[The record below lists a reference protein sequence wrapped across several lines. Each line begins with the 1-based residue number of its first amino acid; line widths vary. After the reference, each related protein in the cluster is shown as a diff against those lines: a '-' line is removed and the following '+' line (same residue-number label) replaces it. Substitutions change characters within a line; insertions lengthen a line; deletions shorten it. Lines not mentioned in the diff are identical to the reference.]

1 MFEKEI
7 SFIKSLFNKEN
18 IALHEPCFIGNEKKY
33 LLECIDSGFV
43 SSVGEFVT
51 RFEEA
56 LKEKTKARFVIATNT
71 GTAALHIALLANGI
85 DENCEVI
92 TQSISF
98 VATANAIAYTGA
110 KPVFLDIDENTLSL
124 SPKAL
129 EHFLENQTYQ
139 KDNLSYNKTTHKPIK
154 ACVIMHTFGLS
165 AHIKAI
171 KELCE
176 KYHILLIEDAAEAL
190 GSTYENKALG
200 TFGKCGILSFN
211 GNKII
216 TGGCGGAI
224 LSDDENLA
232 KLARHL
238 STTAKIPH
246 PYEYDHDRIAYNYR
260 LCNINAAIL
269 LAGLENLELFL
280 ENKRELAKIYKD
292 FFKNHDKCK
301 FIDEKSNEKS
311 NFWLNTLLFKD
322 ENLRNIF
329 LEECLKN
336 NIFVR
341 PVWKS
346 LPSLKAFQNCQ
357 SNELINTKKLEKRL
371 INLPSSVR
379 IEIKRNDGCI
389 LYFCHYSFIFL
400 DHIFIVKSF

>member
-139 KDNLSYNKTTHKPIK
+139 KDNLSYNKTTHKLIK

-379 IEIKRNDGCI
+379 IANKKE
-389 LYFCHYSFIFL
+389 
-400 DHIFIVKSF
+400 

>member
-7 SFIKSLFNKEN
+7 SFIKSLFNQEN

-33 LLECIDSGFV
+33 LLECIDNGFV

-341 PVWKS
+341 PIWKS

-357 SNELINTKKLEKRL
+357 SNELINTKNLEKCL
-371 INLPSSVR
+371 VNLPSSVR
-379 IEIKRNDGCI
+379 IANKKE
-389 LYFCHYSFIFL
+389 
-400 DHIFIVKSF
+400 

>member
-92 TQSISF
+92 TQGISF

-379 IEIKRNDGCI
+379 IANKKE
-389 LYFCHYSFIFL
+389 
-400 DHIFIVKSF
+400 

>member
-1 MFEKEI
+1 MFKKEI

-139 KDNLSYNKTTHKPIK
+139 KDNFSYNKTTHKLIK

-311 NFWLNTLLFKD
+311 NFWLNTLLFKN

-357 SNELINTKKLEKRL
+357 SSELINTKKLEKRL

-379 IEIKRNDGCI
+379 IK
-389 LYFCHYSFIFL
+389 
-400 DHIFIVKSF
+400 K

>member
-1 MFEKEI
+1 MFKKEI

-33 LLECIDSGFV
+33 LLECINSGFV

-246 PYEYDHDRIAYNYR
+246 PYKYDHDRIAYNYR

-341 PVWKS
+341 PIWKS

-357 SNELINTKKLEKRL
+357 SNELINTKNLEKRL
-371 INLPSSVR
+371 VNLPSSVR
-379 IEIKRNDGCI
+379 IANKKE
-389 LYFCHYSFIFL
+389 
-400 DHIFIVKSF
+400 

>member
-7 SFIKSLFNKEN
+7 SFIKSLFNQEN

-33 LLECIDSGFV
+33 LLECIDNGFV

-98 VATANAIAYTGA
+98 VATANAITYTGA

-311 NFWLNTLLFKD
+311 NFWLNTLLFKN

-379 IEIKRNDGCI
+379 IK
-389 LYFCHYSFIFL
+389 
-400 DHIFIVKSF
+400 K

>member
-139 KDNLSYNKTTHKPIK
+139 KDNFSYNKTTHKLIK

-311 NFWLNTLLFKD
+311 NFWLNTLLFKN

-379 IEIKRNDGCI
+379 RN
-389 LYFCHYSFIFL
+389 
-400 DHIFIVKSF
+400 

>member
-1 MFEKEI
+1 MFKKEI

-139 KDNLSYNKTTHKPIK
+139 KDNLNYNKTTHKLIK

-301 FIDEKSNEKS
+301 FIDEKSNERS
-311 NFWLNTLLFKD
+311 NFWLNTLLFKN

-379 IEIKRNDGCI
+379 IANKKE
-389 LYFCHYSFIFL
+389 
-400 DHIFIVKSF
+400 

>member
-110 KPVFLDIDENTLSL
+110 KPVFLGIDENTLSL

-379 IEIKRNDGCI
+379 IANKKE
-389 LYFCHYSFIFL
+389 
-400 DHIFIVKSF
+400 

>member
-190 GSTYENKALG
+190 GSTYENKTLG

-269 LAGLENLELFL
+269 FAGLENLELFL

-311 NFWLNTLLFKD
+311 NFWLNTLLFKN

-379 IEIKRNDGCI
+379 IANKKE
-389 LYFCHYSFIFL
+389 
-400 DHIFIVKSF
+400 

>member
-18 IALHEPCFIGNEKKY
+18 ITLHEPCFIGNEKKY

-311 NFWLNTLLFKD
+311 NFWLNTLLFKN

-341 PVWKS
+341 PIWKS

-357 SNELINTKKLEKRL
+357 SDELINTKNLEKRL
-371 INLPSSVR
+371 VNLPSSVR
-379 IEIKRNDGCI
+379 RN
-389 LYFCHYSFIFL
+389 
-400 DHIFIVKSF
+400 

>member
-1 MFEKEI
+1 MFKKEI

-139 KDNLSYNKTTHKPIK
+139 KDNLSYNKTTHKLIK

-246 PYEYDHDRIAYNYR
+246 PYEYDHDMIAYNYR
-260 LCNINAAIL
+260 LCNVNAAIL
-269 LAGLENLELFL
+269 LAGLENLEPFL

-292 FFKNHDKCK
+292 FFKNHDKCE

-346 LPSLKAFQNCQ
+346 LPSLKAFQDCQ
-357 SNELINTKKLEKRL
+357 SDELINTKNLEKRL
-371 INLPSSVR
+371 VNLPSSVR
-379 IEIKRNDGCI
+379 RK
-389 LYFCHYSFIFL
+389 
-400 DHIFIVKSF
+400 

>member
-56 LKEKTKARFVIATNT
+56 LKEKTKTHFVIATNT

-85 DENCEVI
+85 DENCEII

-110 KPVFLDIDENTLSL
+110 KPIFLDIDENTLSL

-139 KDNLSYNKTTHKPIK
+139 KNNLSYNKTTHKPIK

-165 AHIKAI
+165 AHAKAI

-246 PYEYDHDRIAYNYR
+246 LYEYDHDRVAYNYR

-357 SNELINTKKLEKRL
+357 SDDLLNTKNLEKRL
-371 INLPSSVR
+371 VNLPSSVR
-379 IEIKRNDGCI
+379 ITNKNLG
-389 LYFCHYSFIFL
+389 LS
-400 DHIFIVKSF
+400 

>member
-1 MFEKEI
+1 MFKKEI

-51 RFEEA
+51 RFEET

-139 KDNLSYNKTTHKPIK
+139 KDNLSYNKTTHKLIK

-311 NFWLNTLLFKD
+311 NFWLNTLLFKN

-379 IEIKRNDGCI
+379 IANKKE
-389 LYFCHYSFIFL
+389 
-400 DHIFIVKSF
+400 

>member
-1 MFEKEI
+1 MFKKEI

-124 SPKAL
+124 NPKAL

-311 NFWLNTLLFKD
+311 NFWLNTLLFKN

-341 PVWKS
+341 PIWKS

-379 IEIKRNDGCI
+379 IANKKE
-389 LYFCHYSFIFL
+389 
-400 DHIFIVKSF
+400 

>member
-1 MFEKEI
+1 MFKKEI

-71 GTAALHIALLANGI
+71 GTAALHIALLANSI

-341 PVWKS
+341 PIWKS

-357 SNELINTKKLEKRL
+357 SNELINTKNLEKRL
-371 INLPSSVR
+371 VNLPSSVR
-379 IEIKRNDGCI
+379 IANKKE
-389 LYFCHYSFIFL
+389 
-400 DHIFIVKSF
+400 

>member
-176 KYHILLIEDAAEAL
+176 KYRILLIEDAAEAL

-311 NFWLNTLLFKD
+311 NFWLNTLLFKN

-346 LPSLKAFQNCQ
+346 LPSLKAFQDCQ
-357 SNELINTKKLEKRL
+357 SDELINTKNLEKRL
-371 INLPSSVR
+371 VNLPSSVR
-379 IEIKRNDGCI
+379 IANKKE
-389 LYFCHYSFIFL
+389 
-400 DHIFIVKSF
+400 

>member
-1 MFEKEI
+1 MFKKEI

-71 GTAALHIALLANGI
+71 GTAALHIAFLANGI

-139 KDNLSYNKTTHKPIK
+139 KDNLSYNKTTHKLIK

-269 LAGLENLELFL
+269 FAGLENLELFL

-311 NFWLNTLLFKD
+311 NFWLNTLLFKN

-379 IEIKRNDGCI
+379 IK
-389 LYFCHYSFIFL
+389 
-400 DHIFIVKSF
+400 K

>member
-1 MFEKEI
+1 MFKKEI

-246 PYEYDHDRIAYNYR
+246 PYEYDHDRIAYNYH

-379 IEIKRNDGCI
+379 IANKKE
-389 LYFCHYSFIFL
+389 
-400 DHIFIVKSF
+400 

>member
-129 EHFLENQTYQ
+129 EHFLENQTYR
-139 KDNLSYNKTTHKPIK
+139 KDNLSYNKTTHKLIK

-379 IEIKRNDGCI
+379 IANKKE
-389 LYFCHYSFIFL
+389 
-400 DHIFIVKSF
+400 

>member
-1 MFEKEI
+1 MFKKEI

-139 KDNLSYNKTTHKPIK
+139 KDNLSYNKTTHKLIK
-154 ACVIMHTFGLS
+154 ACVMMHTFGLS

-232 KLARHL
+232 KLAKHL

-311 NFWLNTLLFKD
+311 NFWLNTLLFKN

-341 PVWKS
+341 PIWKS

-357 SNELINTKKLEKRL
+357 SDELINTKNLEKRL
-371 INLPSSVR
+371 VNLPSSVR
-379 IEIKRNDGCI
+379 RN
-389 LYFCHYSFIFL
+389 
-400 DHIFIVKSF
+400 

>member
-1 MFEKEI
+1 MFKKEI

-139 KDNLSYNKTTHKPIK
+139 KDNLSYNKTTHKLIK

-190 GSTYENKALG
+190 GSTYENKTLG

-379 IEIKRNDGCI
+379 IANKKE
-389 LYFCHYSFIFL
+389 
-400 DHIFIVKSF
+400 

>member
-190 GSTYENKALG
+190 GSTYENKTLG

-224 LSDDENLA
+224 LSDDENLV

-269 LAGLENLELFL
+269 LAGLENLEPFL

-292 FFKNHDKCK
+292 FFKNHDKCE

-346 LPSLKAFQNCQ
+346 LPSLKAFQDCQ
-357 SNELINTKKLEKRL
+357 SDELINTKKLEKRL

-379 IEIKRNDGCI
+379 IANKKE
-389 LYFCHYSFIFL
+389 
-400 DHIFIVKSF
+400 

>member
-129 EHFLENQTYQ
+129 EYFLENQTYQ
-139 KDNLSYNKTTHKPIK
+139 KDNLSYNKTTHKLIK

-301 FIDEKSNEKS
+301 FIDEKNNEKS

-379 IEIKRNDGCI
+379 IK
-389 LYFCHYSFIFL
+389 
-400 DHIFIVKSF
+400 K

>member
-7 SFIKSLFNKEN
+7 SFIKSLFNQEN

-33 LLECIDSGFV
+33 LLECIDNGFV

-98 VATANAIAYTGA
+98 VATANAITYTGA

-341 PVWKS
+341 PIWKS

-357 SNELINTKKLEKRL
+357 SNELINTKNLEKRL
-371 INLPSSVR
+371 VNLPSSVR
-379 IEIKRNDGCI
+379 IK
-389 LYFCHYSFIFL
+389 
-400 DHIFIVKSF
+400 K

>member
-71 GTAALHIALLANGI
+71 GTAALHIALLANGV

-110 KPVFLDIDENTLSL
+110 KPIFLDIDENTLSL

-129 EHFLENQTYQ
+129 EHFLENETYQ
-139 KDNLSYNKTTHKPIK
+139 KDNLSYNKTTHKAIK
-154 ACVIMHTFGLS
+154 ACIIMHTFGLS
-165 AHIKAI
+165 AHIKAL

-246 PYEYDHDRIAYNYR
+246 PYEYDHDMIAYNYR
-260 LCNINAAIL
+260 LCNVNAAIL
-269 LAGLENLELFL
+269 LAGLENLEFFL
-280 ENKRELAKIYKD
+280 ENKRELAKIYKE
-292 FFKNHDKCK
+292 FFKDNDKCE
-301 FIDEKSNEKS
+301 FIDEKANEKS

-322 ENLRNIF
+322 ENLRDIF
-329 LEECLKN
+329 LKECLENK
-336 NIFVR
+336 IFSR
-341 PVWKS
+341 PIWKS

-357 SNELINTKKLEKRL
+357 SDELINTKNLEKRL
-371 INLPSSVR
+371 VNLPSSVR
-379 IEIKRNDGCI
+379 RK
-389 LYFCHYSFIFL
+389 
-400 DHIFIVKSF
+400 

>member
-1 MFEKEI
+1 MFEKEL

-85 DENCEVI
+85 DENCEII

-110 KPVFLDIDENTLSL
+110 KPIFLDIDENTLSL

-139 KDNLSYNKTTHKPIK
+139 KNNLSYNKTTHKPIK

-165 AHIKAI
+165 AHVKAI

-190 GSTYENKALG
+190 GSTYKNKALG

-246 PYEYDHDRIAYNYR
+246 LYEYDHDRVAYNYR

-357 SNELINTKKLEKRL
+357 SDDLLNTKNLEKRL
-371 INLPSSVR
+371 VNLPSSVR
-379 IEIKRNDGCI
+379 IANKNLG
-389 LYFCHYSFIFL
+389 LS
-400 DHIFIVKSF
+400 

>member
-1 MFEKEI
+1 MFKKEI

-139 KDNLSYNKTTHKPIK
+139 KDNLSYNKTTHKLIK

-246 PYEYDHDRIAYNYR
+246 PYEYDHDMIAYNYR
-260 LCNINAAIL
+260 LCNVNAAIL
-269 LAGLENLELFL
+269 LAGLENLEPFL

-292 FFKNHDKCK
+292 FFKNHDKCE

-379 IEIKRNDGCI
+379 IANKKE
-389 LYFCHYSFIFL
+389 
-400 DHIFIVKSF
+400 

>member
-56 LKEKTKARFVIATNT
+56 LKEKTKTRFVIATNT

-139 KDNLSYNKTTHKPIK
+139 KDNLSYNKTTHKLIK

-311 NFWLNTLLFKD
+311 NFWLNTLLFKN

-357 SNELINTKKLEKRL
+357 SNELINTKNLEKRL
-371 INLPSSVR
+371 VNLPSSVR
-379 IEIKRNDGCI
+379 IANKKE
-389 LYFCHYSFIFL
+389 
-400 DHIFIVKSF
+400 

>member
-56 LKEKTKARFVIATNT
+56 LKEKTKTRFVIATNT

-269 LAGLENLELFL
+269 LAELENLELFL

-311 NFWLNTLLFKD
+311 NFWLNTLLFKN

-346 LPSLKAFQNCQ
+346 LPSLKAFQNRQ

-379 IEIKRNDGCI
+379 IK
-389 LYFCHYSFIFL
+389 
-400 DHIFIVKSF
+400 K

>member
-56 LKEKTKARFVIATNT
+56 LKEKTKTRFVIATNT

-129 EHFLENQTYQ
+129 EYFLENQTYQ
-139 KDNLSYNKTTHKPIK
+139 KDNLSYNKTTHKLIK

-224 LSDDENLA
+224 LSDDENLV

-292 FFKNHDKCK
+292 FFKNHDKCE
-301 FIDEKSNEKS
+301 FIDEKSDEKS

-357 SNELINTKKLEKRL
+357 SDELINTKKLEKRL
-371 INLPSSVR
+371 VNLPSSVR
-379 IEIKRNDGCI
+379 IK
-389 LYFCHYSFIFL
+389 
-400 DHIFIVKSF
+400 K

>member
-269 LAGLENLELFL
+269 FAGLENLELFL

-311 NFWLNTLLFKD
+311 NFWLNTLLFKN

-379 IEIKRNDGCI
+379 IK
-389 LYFCHYSFIFL
+389 
-400 DHIFIVKSF
+400 K

>member
-7 SFIKSLFNKEN
+7 SFIKSLFNQEN

-33 LLECIDSGFV
+33 LLECIDNGFV

-341 PVWKS
+341 PIWKS

-357 SNELINTKKLEKRL
+357 SNELINTKNLEKRL

-379 IEIKRNDGCI
+379 IK
-389 LYFCHYSFIFL
+389 
-400 DHIFIVKSF
+400 K

>member
-1 MFEKEI
+1 MFKKEI

-56 LKEKTKARFVIATNT
+56 LKEKTKTRFVIATNT

-129 EHFLENQTYQ
+129 KHFLENQTYQ
-139 KDNLSYNKTTHKPIK
+139 KDNLSYNKTTHKLIK

-232 KLARHL
+232 KLAKHL

-311 NFWLNTLLFKD
+311 NFWLNTLLFKN

-379 IEIKRNDGCI
+379 IANKKE
-389 LYFCHYSFIFL
+389 
-400 DHIFIVKSF
+400 

>member
-1 MFEKEI
+1 MFKKEI

-129 EHFLENQTYQ
+129 EHFLENQTYR
-139 KDNLSYNKTTHKPIK
+139 KDNLSYNKTTHKLIK

-357 SNELINTKKLEKRL
+357 SNELINTKNLEKRL
-371 INLPSSVR
+371 VNLPSSVR
-379 IEIKRNDGCI
+379 IANKKE
-389 LYFCHYSFIFL
+389 
-400 DHIFIVKSF
+400 

>member
-224 LSDDENLA
+224 LSNDENIA
-232 KLARHL
+232 KIARHL
-238 STTAKIPH
+238 STTARIPH
-246 PYEYDHDRIAYNYR
+246 AYEYDHDAIGYNYR

-269 LAGLENLELFL
+269 LAGLENLEFFL
-280 ENKRELAKIYKD
+280 ENKRELAKIYKE
-292 FFKNHDKCK
+292 FFKDNDKCE
-301 FIDEKSNEKS
+301 FMDEKADEKS

-322 ENLRNIF
+322 ENLRDIF
-329 LEECLKN
+329 LKECLKN

-346 LPSLKAFQNCQ
+346 LPSLKAFQNRQ

-379 IEIKRNDGCI
+379 IK
-389 LYFCHYSFIFL
+389 
-400 DHIFIVKSF
+400 K

>member
-1 MFEKEI
+1 MFKKEI

-269 LAGLENLELFL
+269 FAGLENLELFL

-311 NFWLNTLLFKD
+311 NFWLNTLLFKN

-346 LPSLKAFQNCQ
+346 LPSLKAFQDCQ
-357 SNELINTKKLEKRL
+357 SDELINTKNLEKRL
-371 INLPSSVR
+371 VNLPSSVR
-379 IEIKRNDGCI
+379 RK
-389 LYFCHYSFIFL
+389 
-400 DHIFIVKSF
+400 

>member
-357 SNELINTKKLEKRL
+357 SNELINTKNLEKRL

-379 IEIKRNDGCI
+379 IANKKE
-389 LYFCHYSFIFL
+389 
-400 DHIFIVKSF
+400 